1 MRKFRVAP
9 KYIKASTFENGQS
22 YPGEG
27 YRYLTKHGIGPGT
40 LPKDV
45 TLLKVEDLPNW
56 YTAIYL
62 DRFLTK
68 EELEYYDIYPEW
80 IQDESDIHGSAN
92 INCTT
97 SSDPYQRVY
106 VVIDRDTGL
115 PISGQGYGVDGNEYG
130 TLQECINRLNLEVQR
145 CHECG
150 LTEFTD
156 EDFQIKNFETGEI
169 VL

>member
-1 MRKFRVAP
+1 MRKFTVSP
-9 KYIKASTFENGQS
+9 KYIKASRE

-68 EELEYYDIYPEW
+68 DELDFYDIYPEW
-80 IQDESDIHGSAN
+80 IQKEEDIHGSENISCAAN
-92 INCTT
+92 PEAY
-97 SSDPYQRVY
+97 DRVF
-106 VVIDRDTGL
+106 VVIDKATGL
-115 PISGQGYGVDGNEYG
+115 PISGQGYGYNGDEYG
-130 TLQECINRLNLEVQR
+130 TLQECINRLDLEVQR

-156 EDFQIKNFETGEI
+156 EDFEIKNVETGEI
-169 VL
+169 IL